1 MFNWLLM
8 VVDNPSSGT
17 NSPDWTVEPEI
28 DFELL
33 IIGIVIGI
41 ALTLCIWG
49 IISIIRFIIKYNKNL
64 NNTTQNK

>member
-28 DFELL
+28 DFDLL

-64 NNTTQNK
+64 NKTTQDK